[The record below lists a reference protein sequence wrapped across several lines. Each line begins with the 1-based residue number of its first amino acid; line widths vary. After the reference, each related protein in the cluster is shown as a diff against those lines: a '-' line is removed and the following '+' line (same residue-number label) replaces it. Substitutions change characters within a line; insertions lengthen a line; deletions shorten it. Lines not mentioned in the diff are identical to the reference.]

1 MSTHEEHPPRTHTP
15 PGFIPFAQ
23 EDATSQAPTPP
34 TGVLGQMWATRPVRF
49 PSSQGGNAKVA
60 GVCEGIAIRYQIDP
74 TLVRL
79 AFVVFGFLGAG
90 VAAYLLAWLLM
101 PRYSVPVSPLEAIW
115 TPGHPQDRTH
125 GWWLAIFF
133 VFFSGMFTSG
143 AVQLFG
149 SASLITYAL
158 LGAMWWGLHKRQPLP
173 PRGLL
178 ANEHYSIQDPTMT
191 TPNTNF
197 DPNLYPQPQ
206 PDLSEMQ
213 PVQGYSAPFAH
224 EYRTTTPAWDP
235 LAETHNT
242 WDIQHVPAHRPE
254 KKKKRVWPWVLGILV
269 VGGVVSTVTL
279 GTILDEAYSELEDT
293 TAIGDMMLTPTN
305 GNLQDSYTSGVGEM
319 ELDLTGL
326 TAVDEDRSVQISS
339 GVGEVTVIL
348 PEEIPVNLT
357 CMAGIGTTRC
367 DVPNLNANADQDA
380 GALNIHVNSGIGDV
394 RVQYAE

>member
-1 MSTHEEHPPRTHTP
+1 
-15 PGFIPFAQ
+15 
-23 EDATSQAPTPP
+23 
-34 TGVLGQMWATRPVRF
+34 
-49 PSSQGGNAKVA
+49 
-60 GVCEGIAIRYQIDP
+60 
-74 TLVRL
+74 
-79 AFVVFGFLGAG
+79 
-90 VAAYLLAWLLM
+90 
-101 PRYSVPVSPLEAIW
+101 
-115 TPGHPQDRTH
+115 
-125 GWWLAIFF
+125 
-133 VFFSGMFTSG
+133 
-143 AVQLFG
+143 
-149 SASLITYAL
+149 
-158 LGAMWWGLHKRQPLP
+158 
-173 PRGLL
+173 
-178 ANEHYSIQDPTMT
+178 ANGHYSIQDPTMT

-213 PVQGYSAPFAH
+213 PVQGYSAPFAQ

-235 LAETHNT
+235 LAPNPNT

-269 VGGVVSTVTL
+269 IGGVVSTVAL
-279 GTILDEAYSELEDT
+279 GTIVDETYSGLEDT
-293 TAIGDMMLTPTN
+293 TAIGDMMLAPTD

-380 GALNIHVNSGIGDV
+380 GALNIHVNSGIGEV